1 MVIEPST
8 DAMTDAIV
16 TFGRDLLMRE
26 DPSLGAKEIPF
37 AALLRT
43 VNAWFA
49 SHEPALRQIL
59 CTETCQIRPEIA
71 SGVNVIGIVEAAI
84 RAHYGDQI
92 PVSAATACLVNY
104 GLARFCA
111 AG

>member
-1 MVIEPST
+1 MLIEPST

-16 TFGRDLLMRE
+16 TFGRDLSMQQ

-37 AALLRT
+37 ATLLRT

-49 SHEPALRQIL
+49 LHEPALRQIL
-59 CTETCQIRPEIA
+59 CTETCKVQQEIV
-71 SGVNVIGIVEAAI
+71 SGVNLIALVEAAI

-104 GLARFCA
+104 GLDKFCA
-111 AG
+111 GG

>member
-37 AALLRT
+37 ATLLRT

-49 SHEPALRQIL
+49 SQEPTLRQIL
-59 CTETCQIRPEIA
+59 CTETCQVRPEIV
-71 SGVNVIGIVEAAI
+71 SGVNLIGIVEAAI
-84 RAHYGDQI
+84 RTHYKDQI
-92 PVSAATACLVNY
+92 PVSSATACLVNY
-104 GLARFCA
+104 GLAKFCV
-111 AG
+111 GG